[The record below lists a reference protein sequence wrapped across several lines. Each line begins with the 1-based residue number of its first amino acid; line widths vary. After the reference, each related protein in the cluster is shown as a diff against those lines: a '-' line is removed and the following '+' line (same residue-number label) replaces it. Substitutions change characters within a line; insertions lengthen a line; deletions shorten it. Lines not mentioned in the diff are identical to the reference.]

1 MHGLL
6 IIDKPAGMT
15 SAEVVRRVKLR
26 LRCKTGHLG
35 TLDPFAT
42 GVLPLC
48 IGDGTK
54 IAPFLN
60 EADKEYAGTI
70 RLGSATDTGD
80 LTGKVVATEGV
91 PHLISAQLEATA
103 QRFIGESLQTP
114 PMYSAIKQ
122 QGTPLYKLA
131 RQGISVERQPR
142 RIRITALELTD
153 HGDGVVAFCV
163 SCSKGTYIRVLAEE
177 VAAALGSVGH
187 LETLRRLRFGHF
199 RIAEAV
205 PLETLDQRAVP
216 VIGLRDALG
225 DLREI
230 RIDAA
235 AAHRARQGYAPLL
248 ASLRPGSRH
257 ETAKLVGPDDALTAV
272 IMADQAGR
280 WRFARVFVEQKA
292 ASL

>member
-1 MHGLL
+1 MHGVL

-15 SAEVVRRVKLR
+15 SAEVVRRVKQR

-48 IGDGTK
+48 LGEGTK
-54 IAPFLN
+54 IAMFLN

-70 RLGSATDTGD
+70 RLGSATETGD
-80 LTGKVVATEGV
+80 LTGKVVATAAV
-91 PHLISAQLEATA
+91 PQLTAAQLEAA
-103 QRFIGESLQTP
+103 AHRFVGESLQTP

-142 RIRITALELTD
+142 RIHIATLQLD
-153 HGDGVVAFCV
+153 DQGGGVVSFRV
-163 SCSKGTYIRVLAEE
+163 SCSKGTYVRVLAEDI
-177 VAAALGSVGH
+177 AAALESVGH
-187 LETLRRLRFGHF
+187 LETLRRLRFGRFH
-199 RIAEAV
+199 IAAAVTLEA
-205 PLETLDQRAVP
+205 LDEPTAR

-230 RIDAA
+230 RIDALA
-235 AAHRARQGYAPLL
+235 AQRARQGYAPVL
-248 ASLRPGSRH
+248 AALTPGSRN
-257 ETAKLVGPDDALTAV
+257 ETAKLVGPDDALSAV
-272 IMADQAGR
+272 ITADQVGR
-280 WRFARVFVEQKA
+280 WRFARVFA
-292 ASL
+292 ADSAAPR